1 MYELLYMYEWLY
13 MYELLYMYEWQSK
26 SYMYPPHFLHF
37 CIFFIYCLA
46 LLLGDDVPLV
56 LSCCV
61 YISQFV
67 CARICNVSDFNVIL

>member
-1 MYELLYMYEWLY
+1 MY
-13 MYELLYMYEWQSK
+13 S
-26 SYMYPPHFLHF
+26 PDFLHF

-61 YISQFV
+61 ILFIYLRQDLCRGNKIS
-67 CARICNVSDFNVIL
+67 